1 MSNNGVV
8 WTQAEIAGVVV
19 TESDVEGL
27 LMMADMLVEM
37 VSSFAALTTR
47 DWERAEMRMAEI
59 ATESAPLLEAY
70 KVRWG
75 EADADERAPALHE
88 SPLDGAAWPMQP
100 GVGLSGNTL
109 PLAYA

>member
-19 TESDVEGL
+19 TESDMKSL

-37 VSSFAALTTR
+37 VGSFAALTTR

-59 ATESAPLLEAY
+59 AAESAPLLAAY

-75 EADADERAPALHE
+75 ESDADERAPALRVI
-88 SPLDGAAWPMQP
+88 PLDGAARPMQ
-100 GVGLSGNTL
+100 SDAL